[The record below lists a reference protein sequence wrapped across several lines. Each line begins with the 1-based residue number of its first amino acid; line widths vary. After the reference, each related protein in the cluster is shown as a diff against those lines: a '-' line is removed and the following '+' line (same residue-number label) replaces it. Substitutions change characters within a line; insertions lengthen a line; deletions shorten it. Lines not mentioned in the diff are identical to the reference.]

1 MARSRKPGRPPK
13 PRPLPERWQG
23 LSVVH
28 EQAGALLRQITV
40 ARLEA
45 IQADIDAGE
54 KAWHT
59 EIRSLGET
67 LVRAIEI
74 ERQALNMELLND
86 NRAIQRVQ
94 QLGFLVQRP
103 DDGAIEV
110 MAEYVQPDAD

>member
-1 MARSRKPGRPPK
+1 MTRSRTKPK
-13 PRPLPERWQG
+13 PKPLPERWDH

-28 EQAGALLRQITV
+28 EHAGALLREITV

-54 KAWHT
+54 KVWHT

-86 NRAIQRVQ
+86 NRAVQRVQ
-94 QLGFLVQRP
+94 QLGFLVRRP
-103 DDGAIEV
+103 EDGAIEV
-110 MAEYVQPDAD
+110 AAKYVQS